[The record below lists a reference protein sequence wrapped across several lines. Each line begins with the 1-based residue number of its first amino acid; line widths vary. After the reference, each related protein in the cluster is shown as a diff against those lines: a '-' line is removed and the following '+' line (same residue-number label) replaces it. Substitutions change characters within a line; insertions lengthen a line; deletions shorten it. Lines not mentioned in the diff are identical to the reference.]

1 MMEVIESYTRFLNRG
16 ELCII
21 INYIGIEKASYM
33 TGVANS
39 NTYNV
44 KQAK

>member
-1 MMEVIESYTRFLNRG
+1 MMEVLEGYTRFLDRG

-33 TGVANS
+33 TGFANS
-39 NTYNV
+39 KYL
-44 KQAK
+44 